1 MSHQVTVD
9 FEGLSTQIQIQC
21 ETAAHSLC
29 KIDKTLENVRKNA
42 SRIQT
47 QKLKEYEEYLL
58 NSKDTIQKQIDL
70 FTAKLEEYKALK
82 IQRIDSDVRYA
93 SGAQNVSMVNKW
105 NELNTT
111 LKTEGQNLARL
122 VADLTGAKLA
132 VIDQLVN
139 EGLLEEITNV
149 SQELQNQIN
158 GVKTFDQSLLGQINA
173 IDDVSLR
180 ELAYQQ
186 LVKGNVDFN
195 SIMSNAQQEY
205 DKILGRSSFV
215 EDIKEEMKASGVSQ
229 EEIQEIT
236 SKPITAQTVNEMAAN
251 ANTAIADE
259 KIRKETL
266 KVIIKSIKDRGF
278 VVDTKKNLK
287 IERQRNVVKL
297 VAVKPDGKTA
307 EFEISLNGK
316 FMYRFEGYEG
326 QACNKDINPFIEDL
340 KNVYDINILHEEV
353 QWSNPD
359 KIQTQKYQ
367 YMNTNKG
374 KN

>member
-82 IQRIDSDVRYA
+82 IRRIDSDVRYA

-158 GVKTFDQSLLGQINA
+158 GVKTFDQNLLGQINA

-186 LVKGNVDFN
+186 LVKGNADFN

-236 SKPITAQTVNEMAAN
+236 SKPITAQTVSEMAAN

-287 IERQRNVVKL
+287 LDRQRNVVKL

>member
-1 MSHQVTVD
+1 MSHQVTIT
-9 FEGLSTQIQIQC
+9 FEGLSTQVQIRCDQA
-21 ETAAHSLC
+21 TASLC
-29 KIDKTLENVRKNA
+29 KIDKTLELVRKNA

-58 NSKDTIQKQIDL
+58 NAKKKIKEEIEA
-70 FTAKLEEYKALK
+70 FKATAESYRGQSMNPSA
-82 IQRIDSDVRYA
+82 A
-93 SGAQNVSMVNKW
+93 SNLRRQL
-105 NELNTT
+105 NERAYSLIAT
-111 LKTEGQNLARL
+111 AS
-122 VADLTGAKLA
+122 DLTGAKLA
-132 VIDQLVN
+132 VINQLVN
-139 EGLLEEITNV
+139 EGLLEGISNA
-149 SQELQNQIN
+149 NQDFLNKVN
-158 GVKTFDQSLLGQINA
+158 GVLTVNQDLLSQINA
-173 IDDVSLR
+173 IEDVSLR

-186 LVKGNVDFN
+186 MVKGNSDY
-195 SIMSNAQQEY
+195 STILAQAQKEY
-205 DKILGRSSFV
+205 DKILGRSTFV

-229 EEIQEIT
+229 EEIQEIIN
-236 SKPITAQTVNEMAAN
+236 KPITAQTVNEMAAN
-251 ANTAIADE
+251 ANAAIADE

-287 IERQRNVVKL
+287 IDRERNIVKL
-297 VAVKPDGKTA
+297 VAIKPDGKTA

>member
-186 LVKGNVDFN
+186 LVKGNADFN

-236 SKPITAQTVNEMAAN
+236 SKPITAQTVNEMTAN

-287 IERQRNVVKL
+287 IDRQRNVVKL

>member
-70 FTAKLEEYKALK
+70 FKAKLEEYKALK

-158 GVKTFDQSLLGQINA
+158 GVKTFDQNLLGQINA

-186 LVKGNVDFN
+186 LVKGNADFN
-195 SIMSNAQQEY
+195 SIMNNAQQEY

-236 SKPITAQTVNEMAAN
+236 SKPITAHTVNEMAAN

-287 IERQRNVVKL
+287 IDRQRNVVKL

>member
-29 KIDKTLENVRKNA
+29 KIDKTLDYVRKNA
-42 SRIQT
+42 SRIHT
-47 QKLKEYEEYLL
+47 AKLKEYEEYLL
-58 NSKDTIQKQIDL
+58 SSKDTIQKQIDL

-82 IQRIDSDVRYA
+82 VKKIDADIRYA
-93 SGAQNVSMVNKW
+93 SGAENVSMVNKW
-105 NELNTT
+105 NMLNTT
-111 LKTEGQNLARL
+111 LKAEGTKLAGM
-122 VADLTGAKLA
+122 VADLTGSKLA
-132 VIDQLVN
+132 VIEQLVN
-139 EGLLEEITNV
+139 EGLLEGVANANQDILNKV
-149 SQELQNQIN
+149 NGVISINQELLSKIN
-158 GVKTFDQSLLGQINA
+158 SIS
-173 IDDVSLR
+173 DVSLR

-186 LVKGNVDFN
+186 MIKGNTDYYT
-195 SIMSNAQQEY
+195 IIKNAQQEY
-205 DKILGRSSFV
+205 DRILCRSSIV
-215 EDIKEEMKASGVSQ
+215 EDIKEEMKTSGVSQ
-229 EEIQEIT
+229 EEIEKII
-236 SKPITAQTVNEMAAN
+236 SKPITAQTINEMTAN
-251 ANTAIADE
+251 ANAAIADE

-266 KVIIKSIKDRGF
+266 KIIIKSIKDRGF

-287 IERQRNVVKL
+287 IDRQRNIVKL

-340 KNVYDINILHEEV
+340 KNIYDINILHEEV

>member
-1 MSHQVTVD
+1 MSHQVTIT
-9 FEGLSTQIQIQC
+9 FEGLSTQVQIQC
-21 ETAAHSLC
+21 EQATASLC
-29 KIDKTLENVRKNA
+29 KIDKTLANVRKNA
-42 SRIQT
+42 SRIQS

-58 NSKDTIQKQIDL
+58 NAKEKISKEIEAFKK
-70 FTAKLEEYKALK
+70 AANEYKGQQMLSQDAYRL
-82 IQRIDSDVRYA
+82 RRLF
-93 SGAQNVSMVNKW
+93 
-105 NELNTT
+105 NEQANNLI
-111 LKTEGQNLARL
+111 KTA
-122 VADLTGAKLA
+122 ADLTGAKLA

-139 EGLLEEITNV
+139 EGLLEEITNA

-186 LVKGNVDFN
+186 MFKGNADFN

-236 SKPITAQTVNEMAAN
+236 SKPITAQTVNEMSAN

-287 IERQRNVVKL
+287 IDRQRNVVKL

>member
-29 KIDKTLENVRKNA
+29 KIDKTLVNVRKNA
-42 SRIQT
+42 NRIQT

-93 SGAQNVSMVNKW
+93 NGAQNVSMVNKW

-139 EGLLEEITNV
+139 EGLLEEITNA

-158 GVKTFDQSLLGQINA
+158 GVRTFDQSLLGQINA

-186 LVKGNVDFN
+186 MVKGNADFN

-229 EEIQEIT
+229 EEIREIT
-236 SKPITAQTVNEMAAN
+236 SKSITAQTVNEMAAN

-287 IERQRNVVKL
+287 IDRQRNVVKL